1 TEPPNSSAE
10 TIGRGARR
18 LQRAHRAVILPVMVA
33 RGGERAFTRW
43 LGRFFGAGRGVRGP
57 VGDDAAGGVNRAAQ
71 SVLCSGPGSGGGHL
85 DGAADLALVGRKA
98 VNRNLA
104 DLAAMGAIADWLLV
118 SLVLPPRLSPKGR
131 RRLLVG
137 IRAAAAA
144 GGCAVVGG
152 DVASSRGPLTV
163 TVTAVGHCR
172 GRVLRRSGARA
183 GDAIH

>member
-1 TEPPNSSAE
+1 
-10 TIGRGARR
+10 
-18 LQRAHRAVILPVMVA
+18 
-33 RGGERAFTRW
+33 
-43 LGRFFGAGRGVRGP
+43 
-57 VGDDAAGGVNRAAQ
+57 
-71 SVLCSGPGSGGGHL
+71 
-85 DGAADLALVGRKA
+85 RKA

-118 SLVLPPRLSPKGR
+118 SLVLPPRLSPAGR

-163 TVTAVGHCR
+163 TVTGVGHCR

-183 GDAIH
+183 GDATHVTGPLGGPAAGHHLRFTPPLAEGAWLARAAVPATAAIDVSDGLLLDLWTLLRASG